1 MLLGLCERL
10 FENEIEQNAFE
21 DQMRS
26 IFGVKVCPSARHMYM
41 TYHASQD
48 AYKIFTVDKVIG
60 AIIKQVREF
69 IPEVLGMN

>member
-1 MLLGLCERL
+1 
-10 FENEIEQNAFE
+10 
-21 DQMRS
+21 MRS
-26 IFGVKVCPSARHMYM
+26 IFGVKVCPSARRVYM